1 MGANSIGLR
10 RGLEPSRCRFCQLD
24 TSFSDSTSPA
34 GESRQDL
41 ALQLLWQN
49 IRMDS
54 SCCSISASKVEWV
67 KSCCSFSGRA
77 VKWEHLA
84 AAHLAT
90 KCRGRFLVQPLGQS
104 VRVAIR
110 CSFSVWRVEWHRIDA
125 ATPRRSNG
133 NLRHEAHVAP
143 RSMRKQKSPAAVM
156 H

>member
-54 SCCSISASKVEWV
+54 
-67 KSCCSFSGRA
+67 SCCSFSGRA